1 MHVRTHNCRTQ
12 GEMACC
18 APPRDGESPMTN
30 DTLTN
35 DSTLVSPAA
44 SENTVFVVTGGNKGI
59 GFNIVRRLCESN
71 AGMME

>member
-1 MHVRTHNCRTQ
+1 
-12 GEMACC
+12 
-18 APPRDGESPMTN
+18 MTN

-71 AGMME
+71 AGMMEE